1 MTLVTLLLLALAG
14 AGCAYAVLAAWLVRR
29 GIRLGAPVPPAP
41 VGPAPGVSLLKP
53 LYGDEPDLA
62 RNLRSFCRQDY
73 DGPVQILFG
82 VARADDAAVGTVE
95 RVLAEFPGRDVA
107 LVVDERRHG
116 TNGKV
121 SNLVN
126 IAERARHPVLVFA
139 DSDMLVGPDYL
150 ARVVSALEAPGTG
163 AVTCLYRGVAV
174 PGVWSRLAVQWI
186 DHHFLPNVV
195 VGLALGLAK
204 PCFGSTIALRRD
216 TLTRIGGFAAFK
228 DRLADDYAVGAAVRA
243 LGLAVAVPPDLVLG
257 HTCTADSF
265 GALLRQELRWSRT
278 IRSVDPA
285 GFAGSVVT
293 HPVPLATLAALL
305 SGFGPGAMAML
316 GLAVTSRLLLQII
329 VGRTLNTGTKSLILG
344 PVRDYAAFLV
354 FLLGF
359 WPGSIDWRGH
369 SFALHTDG
377 SMTAPDKAGS

>member
-1 MTLVTLLLLALAG
+1 M
-14 AGCAYAVLAAWLVRR
+14 LAAWLVRR

-82 VARADDAAVGTVE
+82 VSRADDAAVATVE

-126 IAERARHPVLVFA
+126 MAERARHPVLVFA

-150 ARVVSALEAPGTG
+150 ARVVSALGAPGTG

-228 DRLADDYAVGAAVRA
+228 EAFNKAAATRFGSGWAWLVQGKDGKLAVMSTPNQDNPVMEGINPL
-243 LGLAVAVPPDLVLG
+243 LGLDVWEHAYYLKYQNKRPEYVA
-257 HTCTADSF
+257 A
-265 GALLRQELRWSRT
+265 WWNT
-278 IRSVDPA
+278 INWE
-285 GFAGSVVT
+285 VVN
-293 HPVPLATLAALL
+293 
-305 SGFGPGAMAML
+305 
-316 GLAVTSRLLLQII
+316 SRL
-329 VGRTLNTGTKSLILG
+329 KS
-344 PVRDYAAFLV
+344 
-354 FLLGF
+354 
-359 WPGSIDWRGH
+359 
-369 SFALHTDG
+369 
-377 SMTAPDKAGS
+377 